1 MNISPILFSTRAVQV
16 LRGKCC
22 ALQYHLFISPLLM
35 VILIAHLLLAH
46 FTPSL
51 VHADLLDAVVASVD
65 NVPITLTDVV
75 ERARI
80 EYPSSLSDAAQSES
94 VQAALQQ
101 IISEHLLRAE
111 SRERRI
117 DVSDDEINIYVSRL
131 AEQNGLSRPEFER
144 ALNKQNATIEQLKA
158 QVEID
163 ILRTKLA
170 NQIMREGTSVGE
182 QEIDEYLSE
191 HPEFTS
197 SGAKMKLRQ
206 IVLYRDRI
214 SLQEAQETFSAV
226 TGRISTLQDFQ
237 REASQISHGPES
249 SDGGLLGVLSEEELH
264 GAIFDALFTLP
275 EQTVSPLI
283 ETSVG
288 FHLFFIENRFLDSTG
303 VPERKDLRAEVRAQL
318 EEKKLQERMTLYFAR
333 ELTTKFAVDKKI

>member
-1 MNISPILFSTRAVQV
+1 MNIPRSLFLKKPTRAVRRQHYGFQ
-16 LRGKCC
+16 LHICR
-22 ALQYHLFISPLLM
+22 LLLL
-35 VILIAHLLLAH
+35 VAAIIAHI
-46 FTPSL
+46 PL

-75 ERARI
+75 ERARVA
-80 EYPSSLSDAAQSES
+80 YPSSLSDAAQSDS

-117 DVSDDEINIYVSRL
+117 GVSNDELNTYIVRL
-131 AEQNGLSRPEFER
+131 AEQNGLSRREFER
-144 ALNKQNATIEQLKA
+144 ALDKQDTTIEQLQE
-158 QVEID
+158 QVEVD

-197 SGAKMKLRQ
+197 GGAKMKLRQ
-206 IVLYRDRI
+206 IVLYRDRV
-214 SLQEAQETFSAV
+214 SQQKAQETFSSL
-226 TGRISTLQDFQ
+226 TGRISTLEDFT
-237 REASQISHGPES
+237 REASQISHGPEAI
-249 SDGGLLGVLSEEELH
+249 DGGLLGVLSEEELH
-264 GAIFDALFTLP
+264 GAIFEALFKLP
-275 EQTVSPLI
+275 ERTVSPLI

-288 FHLFFIENRFLDSTG
+288 FHLFFIESRFLDSTG
-303 VPERKDLRAEVRAQL
+303 SPEQKELRAEVRTQL
-318 EEKKLQERMTLYFAR
+318 EEKKLQERMKLYFAR

>member
-1 MNISPILFSTRAVQV
+1 M
-16 LRGKCC
+16 
-22 ALQYHLFISPLLM
+22 
-35 VILIAHLLLAH
+35 IAHLPLVLTA
-46 FTPSL
+46 PSL
-51 VHADLLDAVVASVD
+51 AHADLLDAVVASVD

-80 EYPSSLSDAAQSES
+80 EYPSSLSDAAQSEA

-101 IISEHLLRAE
+101 IVSEHLLRAE

-117 DVSDDEINIYVSRL
+117 GVSDDEINIYINRL
-131 AEQNGLSRPEFER
+131 AEQNGLSRREFES
-144 ALNKQNATIEQLKA
+144 ALNKQNTTIEQLQE

-182 QEIDEYLSE
+182 QEIDDYLSQ

-197 SGAKMKLRQ
+197 SGAKMKLLQ
-206 IVLYRDRI
+206 IVLYRDRV
-214 SLQEAQETFSAV
+214 SLQEARETFSSL
-226 TGRISTLQDFQ
+226 TGRVSTLEDFK
-237 REASQISHGPES
+237 REASQISHGPEAVE
-249 SDGGLLGVLSEEELH
+249 GGLLGVLSEEELH
-264 GAIFDALFTLP
+264 GAIFEALFKLP

-288 FHLFFIENRFLDSTG
+288 FHLFFIENRFLNSTG
-303 VPERKDLRAEVRAQL
+303 APEQKELRSEVRAQL
-318 EEKKLQERMTLYFAR
+318 EEKKLQERMKLYFAR

>member
-1 MNISPILFSTRAVQV
+1 MIA
-16 LRGKCC
+16 
-22 ALQYHLFISPLLM
+22 HMPL
-35 VILIAHLLLAH
+35 VLIA
-46 FTPSL
+46 PSL
-51 VHADLLDAVVASVD
+51 AHADLLDAVVASVD

-80 EYPSSLSDAAQSES
+80 EYPSSLSDAAQSEA

-101 IISEHLLRAE
+101 IVSEHLLRAE

-117 DVSDDEINIYVSRL
+117 GVSDDEINIYINRL
-131 AEQNGLSRPEFER
+131 AEQNGLSRREFES
-144 ALNKQNATIEQLKA
+144 ALNKQNTTIEQLQE

-182 QEIDEYLSE
+182 QEIDDYLSQ

-197 SGAKMKLRQ
+197 SGAKMKLLQ
-206 IVLYRDRI
+206 IVLYRDRV
-214 SLQEAQETFSAV
+214 SLQEARETFSSL
-226 TGRISTLQDFQ
+226 TGRVSTLEDFK
-237 REASQISHGPES
+237 REASQISHGPEAVE
-249 SDGGLLGVLSEEELH
+249 GGLLGVLSEEELH
-264 GAIFDALFTLP
+264 GAIFEALFKLP

-288 FHLFFIENRFLDSTG
+288 FHLFFIENRFLNSTG
-303 VPERKDLRAEVRAQL
+303 APEQKELRSEVRAQL
-318 EEKKLQERMTLYFAR
+318 EEKKLQERMKLYFAR

>member
-1 MNISPILFSTRAVQV
+1 MAV
-16 LRGKCC
+16 
-22 ALQYHLFISPLLM
+22 I
-35 VILIAHLLLAH
+35 IAHLPLVLTA
-46 FTPSL
+46 PSL
-51 VHADLLDAVVASVD
+51 AHADLLDAVVASVD

-80 EYPSSLSDAAQSES
+80 EYPSSLSDAAQSEA

-101 IISEHLLRAE
+101 IVSEHLLRAE

-117 DVSDDEINIYVSRL
+117 GVSDDEINIYINRL
-131 AEQNGLSRPEFER
+131 AEQNGLSRREFES
-144 ALNKQNATIEQLKA
+144 ALNKQNTTIEQLQE
-158 QVEID
+158 QVELD

-170 NQIMREGTSVGE
+170 NQIMREGTSVGD
-182 QEIDEYLSE
+182 QEIDDYLSD

-206 IVLYRDRI
+206 IVLYRDRV
-214 SLQEAQETFSAV
+214 SQQEARETFSSLTERV
-226 TGRISTLQDFQ
+226 STLEDFK
-237 REASQISHGPES
+237 REATQISHGPEAVE
-249 SDGGLLGVLSEEELH
+249 GGLLGVLSEEELH
-264 GAIFDALFTLP
+264 GAIFEALFKLP

-288 FHLFFIENRFLDSTG
+288 FHLFFIENRFLNSTG
-303 VPERKDLRAEVRAQL
+303 APEQKDLRAEVRAQL
-318 EEKKLQERMTLYFAR
+318 EEKKLQERMKLYFAR